1 MKDRP
6 IADLLAAAKGGDP
19 EAIAEVGRRYEPLV
33 RSLARDCPPQEAE
46 DVLQEGRLALLKAIE
61 HYDPTRGVSF
71 GTFAQT
77 VCRHR
82 MAAYLARTK
91 RDLPV
96 DEWALSVLEDDTPGP
111 EDVLVSREAL
121 AETMR
126 LARSLMSDMEYKVWR
141 LKVDGYNYQ
150 EIKVILDLD
159 DDKSIN
165 NALARAR
172 RKLKR
177 TGHER

>member
-6 IADLLAAAKGGDP
+6 VAELLLAAKGGDP

-46 DVLQEGRLALLKAIE
+46 DVLQEGRLALLVAIE
-61 HYDPTRGVSF
+61 HFDPQRGVSF

-82 MAAYLARTK
+82 MAAYVARTQ
-91 RDLPV
+91 RDLSV
-96 DEWALSVLEDDTPGP
+96 DEWAISALEDATPGP
-111 EDVLVSREAL
+111 EDLLLTQETL

-126 LARSLMSDMEYKVWR
+126 LAREVLSDMEYRVWR
-141 LKVDGYNYQ
+141 LRVDGYNYQ
-150 EIKVILDLD
+150 EIKVISGLE
-159 DDKSIN
+159 DKSIN
-165 NALARAR
+165 NALTRAR